1 MQKIKPFLW
10 FNNNAEDAVSFYVA
24 TFKNAKAGPILRCG
38 EGGPLPPGSV
48 LTATFTIGDI
58 EFIALNGG
66 PLYAFTHAV
75 SFVIPCDTQAEI
87 DEMWAKL
94 TADGGKEVQCGWLV
108 DKFGLSWQVV
118 PHNINELLQGK
129 DAEGGKRAMAAMMQM
144 KKFDI
149 AALRKAGG
157 FDN

>member
-10 FNNNAEDAVSFYVA
+10 FNDNAEQAVHFYLA
-24 TFKNAKAGPILRCG
+24 TFKNAKVGEILRCG

-48 LTATFTIGDI
+48 LTATFTIGDL

-66 PLYAFTHAV
+66 PHYTFNHAV
-75 SFVIPCDTQAEI
+75 SFVIPCESQAEI
-87 DEMWAKL
+87 DEYWAKL

-144 KKFDI
+144 VKFDI

-157 FDN
+157 LDS